1 MAIKVSG
8 TSVINDSRQLQNI
21 ASIDSTTVTAMLR
34 GADEIGSYAL
44 ALNADE
50 HDFGDTLAGSSLRP
64 SNAGSRGKIPAEY
77 LTGTWRCMG
86 YNKGAA
92 STGSDTTLWLRI
104 S

>member
-1 MAIKVSG
+1 MAIKVGG

-21 ASIDSTTVTAMLR
+21 ASIDSTTATGLLR

-44 ALNADE
+44 AENSSE

-64 SNAGSRGKIPAEY
+64 SNAGSASKVPEEY

-86 YNKGAA
+86 YNKGTA

>member
-1 MAIKVSG
+1 MAIKVGG

-21 ASIDSTTVTAMLR
+21 ASIDSTTATGLLR
-34 GADEIGSYAL
+34 GAGEIGSYAF
-44 ALNADE
+44 ATNDDE
-50 HDFGDTLAGSSLRP
+50 HDFGDTLAGSSLEP
-64 SNAGSRGKIPAEY
+64 SNAGAYDKVPAEY

-92 STGSDTTLWLRI
+92 SIGSSTTLWLRI

>member
-1 MAIKVSG
+1 MAIKVGG

-21 ASIDSTTVTAMLR
+21 ASIDSTTAAALLR

-64 SNAGSRGKIPAEY
+64 ANAGGRGKIPAEY

-86 YNKGAA
+86 YNTGSAF
-92 STGSDTTLWLRI
+92 TGSDTTLWLRI